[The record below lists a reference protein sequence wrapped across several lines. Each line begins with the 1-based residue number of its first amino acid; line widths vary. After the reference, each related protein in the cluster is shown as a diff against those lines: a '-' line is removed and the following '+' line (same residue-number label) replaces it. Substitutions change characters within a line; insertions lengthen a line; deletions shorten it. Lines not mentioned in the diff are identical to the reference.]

1 MSEVELYENMPE
13 TTTDSC
19 PATDERR
26 KINPHAFWPGYI
38 VLVVFISLGLL
49 NQAAFKS
56 VLDTCT
62 VWLNTN
68 MGWLNVLSS
77 LLIILFTFG
86 IAFSK
91 IGDIRFGGEDA
102 KPEYT
107 LWQWF
112 SMALCGCIGIGILF
126 WGMGEPIFHMM
137 QPPKGLPLEPGSR
150 AAGIFAISQA
160 LLHWSVAQYC
170 IYTICGVVIA
180 LVAYNKRYPLSVA
193 ASLYS
198 LFPKHWRPA
207 VTSIIHAACLFS
219 LCCAVAC
226 SLGAGLMQ
234 VGSGT
239 GYLLGMVPGKV
250 MWGLIAFVI
259 ITLYTVSSTTGIK
272 RGMQFLSAQCT
283 RVFILF
289 LLFTLIF
296 GPTLFI
302 LTIGT
307 EAFGYFLDTF
317 FRNSTLLN
325 AMVPDDPWP
334 SNWLIV
340 FMAAFFIYAP
350 LLGLFL
356 ARLGRGRTVRQFIL
370 INVIPPTFFCYAWMA
385 IFGGTAINF
394 QWTGAFNI
402 WNQVQ
407 QHGLESTVFAIL
419 QQFPMS
425 TGLIIVFV
433 VTIVVSF
440 ATLADPMTSVL
451 ATISTKGLR
460 VEEEAPPR
468 LKIVW
473 GVTAGLIAYLLVA
486 SGGIDSLR
494 GMLSLAGFPMMLLTI
509 LMCVSL
515 VKEGLDLLNR
525 PKNFVDKSCEFDL

>member
-1 MSEVELYENMPE
+1 MSKVEIDNTIDMAN
-13 TTTDSC
+13 TGVCKND
-19 PATDERR
+19 DERR
-26 KINPHAFWPGYI
+26 KINIFAFWPGYI
-38 VLVVFISLGLL
+38 VLIIFIGVGLM
-49 NQAAFKS
+49 NQAAFKTF
-56 VLDTCT
+56 LDGCNA
-62 VWLNTN
+62 WLSTN
-68 MGWLNVLSS
+68 FGWLNVLSS
-77 LLIILFTFG
+77 LFIVLFTFG

-91 IGDIRFGGEDA
+91 IGDIRLGGADA

-137 QPPKGLPLEPGSR
+137 QPPKGLALVPGSR
-150 AAGIFAISQA
+150 DSAIFAISQA

-170 IYTICGVVIA
+170 IYTICGVGIA

-193 ASLYS
+193 ASVYCLI
-198 LFPKHWRPA
+198 PKSWRSGF
-207 VTSIIHAACLFS
+207 TSIVHAACLFS

-239 GYLLGMVPGKV
+239 GYILGMTPGKF
-250 MWGLIAFVI
+250 MWAVIAFVI
-259 ITLYTVSSTTGIK
+259 ITIYTVSSTTGIK
-272 RGMQFLSAQCT
+272 RGMQFLSSLCT
-283 RVFILF
+283 RTFIVFM
-289 LLFTLIF
+289 LFTVIF

-307 EAFGYFLDTF
+307 ESFGYFLANF
-317 FRNSTLLN
+317 FRNSMLLN
-325 AMVPDDPWP
+325 TMVPDDMWP
-334 SNWLIV
+334 ANWLIV

-356 ARLGRGRTVRQFIL
+356 ARLGRGRTVRQFVL
-370 INVIPPTFFCYAWMA
+370 VNVLPPTLFCFAWMA
-385 IFGGTAINF
+385 IFGGTAVYF
-394 QWTGAFNI
+394 QWTGIFDI
-402 WNQVQ
+402 WAAVQ
-407 QHGLESTVFAIL
+407 QNGLESTVFAIF
-419 QQFPMS
+419 QQFPLS
-425 TGLIIVFV
+425 TVLVAVFTVTV
-433 VTIVVSF
+433 VISF

-460 VEEEAPPR
+460 VEEEAPTQ
-468 LKIVW
+468 LKIAW
-473 GVTAGLIAYLLVA
+473 GVTAGTIAYLLVA
-486 SGGIDSLR
+486 SGGVDSLR

-509 LMCVSL
+509 MICIGV

-525 PKNFVDKSCEFDL
+525 PNNFVDKSCDFDM